1 MKYTDEDVIAFNSHL
16 EQEPLTAIA
25 VSMIVNRPIEEVA
38 CTNVEQLKQT
48 ISDCKD
54 VALLTGFDHSI
65 DDLQMEMIYSNHEK
79 TILNL
84 FDKMVQDH
92 QFDVKDIAEMFG
104 FSRVYFHDTTFK
116 RYVLEA
122 VLDQLIYELDT
133 WCHYNLGEEEYHQVD
148 L

>member
-1 MKYTDEDVIAFNSHL
+1 MKYTDEDVIAFNSYL

-38 CTNVEQLKQT
+38 CADVNQLKQT

-54 VALLTGFDHSI
+54 VALLTGFDHNI

-122 VLDQLIYELDT
+122 VLDQLVYELDT

>member
-54 VALLTGFDHSI
+54 VALLTGFDKPI
-65 DDLQMEMIYSNHEK
+65 DDQQLSVIYNWY
-79 TILNL
+79 
-84 FDKMVQDH
+84 
-92 QFDVKDIAEMFG
+92 
-104 FSRVYFHDTTFK
+104 R
-116 RYVLEA
+116 
-122 VLDQLIYELDT
+122 
-133 WCHYNLGEEEYHQVD
+133 
-148 L
+148 

>member
-65 DDLQMEMIYSNHEK
+65 DDLQ
-79 TILNL
+79 
-84 FDKMVQDH
+84 
-92 QFDVKDIAEMFG
+92 
-104 FSRVYFHDTTFK
+104 

-122 VLDQLIYELDT
+122 VLDQLIYELDA
-133 WCHYNLGEEEYHQVD
+133 WCHYNLGEEDYHQVD

>member
-38 CTNVEQLKQT
+38 CTNVDQLKQT

-54 VALLTGFDHSI
+54 VALLTGFDKPI
-65 DDLQMEMIYSNHEK
+65 DDQQLSMIYSQHMITMIDFFDQMVK
-79 TILNL
+79 DGTI
-84 FDKMVQDH
+84 
-92 QFDVKDIAEMFG
+92 DVKEVVDRFG
-104 FSRVYFHDTTFK
+104 FGGVYFHNIEFK
-116 RYVLEA
+116 CYVAEF
-122 VLDQLIYELDT
+122 VLDQLIYEFDA